1 MDGGESGAVT
11 DPTLAFVESSAVV
24 RRSLLTKWFAL
35 VFLASLA
42 AELTNSLLVHFPGFL
57 QSMGATELRIGTIVG
72 VSGAASIVVRPWI
85 GRVIDR
91 RGRRRMIRLG
101 CLVLAASTLSYAF
114 IESIGI
120 PVVGARLLQGLGQA
134 MAMTAFWA
142 YIADRLPE
150 AHRSQGIAL
159 FGISGLAPLGIGP
172 ALGDQILASRFGYQ
186 GVFLAATAFSLIS
199 FLLAMRL
206 EEPESDDHENASAG
220 FFPMLRRPSLRPV
233 WFVIL
238 VLALGFTAAFVFV
251 TTYVTAIGAGRVGTF
266 FAAYAVTAIV
276 WRLTLS
282 WVPDRVGPV
291 RMIAPGLILYAAGL
305 IVIGLI
311 APPWGLIGGGVLT
324 GLGHGISF
332 PVVVAVA
339 TSRAAPGERGTAI
352 AIFTALFDLCLF
364 GAAPVIGWIIEQ
376 FGYATTFV
384 TVALAV
390 LVGMVIFYI
399 AERRWVKLEEG
410 IRAESATVPIPH
422 V

>member
-1 MDGGESGAVT
+1 MVRHSLVT
-11 DPTLAFVESSAVV
+11 
-24 RRSLLTKWFAL
+24 RWFAL

-57 QSMGATELRIGTIVG
+57 LGMGASELRIGTIVG
-72 VSGAASIVVRPWI
+72 VSGAASILVRPWI

-91 RGRRRMIRLG
+91 NGRRRMIRLG
-101 CLVLAASTLSYAF
+101 CLMLAASTLSYAF
-114 IESIGI
+114 IDNIGA
-120 PVVGARLLQGLGQA
+120 PVIGARVLQGLGQA

-142 YIADRLPE
+142 YIADRLPD
-150 AHRSQGIAL
+150 AHRAQGIAL

-172 ALGDQILASRFGYQ
+172 ALGDQILGSSFGYQ
-186 GVFLAATAFSLIS
+186 GVFLVATAFALLS

-206 EEPESDDHENASAG
+206 EETEGVDETETTG
-220 FFPMLRRPSLRPV
+220 FFALLGRQDLRPV

-266 FAAYAVTAIV
+266 FIAYAITAII

-291 RMIAPGLILYAAGL
+291 RMVAPGLCLYALGL
-305 IVIGLI
+305 AIIGLVV
-311 APPWGLIGGGVLT
+311 PPWGLITGGVLT

-332 PVVVAVA
+332 PVVVAIA

-352 AIFTALFDLCLF
+352 AIFTTLFDVSLF
-364 GAAPVIGWIIEQ
+364 GASPVIGWIIEQ
-376 FGYATTFV
+376 FGYATTFM
-384 TVALAV
+384 TVAISV
-390 LVGMVIFYI
+390 LVGMILFYL
-399 AERRWVKLEEG
+399 AERKWVEPAGMVTGEP
-410 IRAESATVPIPH
+410 ATAPVPH